1 MEKIE
6 IVNRSGSPGLARTRI
21 TIYDII
27 PYMEHGYDHKSIAL
41 VLQLSSA
48 EVLALQQYIE
58 DHKEEVM
65 EEERKIKERIARGN
79 PPEIEAKRQE
89 SHKKLLA
96 LREELRLKRL
106 QQGANGAS
114 DTGRH

>member
-1 MEKIE
+1 MESVE
-6 IVNRSGSPGLARTRI
+6 IVDRSGSPGLARTRI

-27 PYMEHGYDHKSIAL
+27 PYMERGYDAKSIAL

-48 EVLALQQYIE
+48 EVLALQKYIE

-65 EEERKIKERIARGN
+65 AEEQKIKERIARGN
-79 PPEIEAKRQE
+79 PPEVEAKRLE

-96 LREELRLKRL
+96 LREELRRKRSREEE
-106 QQGANGAS
+106 NGKS
-114 DTGRH
+114 DPER

>member
-1 MEKIE
+1 MKPIE
-6 IVNRSGSPGLARTRI
+6 IVNRSGSPGLARIRI

-27 PYMEHGYDHKSIAL
+27 PYMERGYSPASIAL
-41 VLQLSSA
+41 VLPISTA

-65 EEERKIKERIARGN
+65 AEEAKIKARIARGN
-79 PPEIEAKRQE
+79 PPEIEAMREE

-96 LREELRLKRL
+96 LREELRRKRL
-106 QQGANGAS
+106 QQEANGAR
-114 DTGRH
+114 DPR